1 MGRVVPTPGSGATD
15 EWTRAHP
22 GAIER
27 KPTMS
32 DQTQRAQE
40 NLDKA
45 ENNDKTT
52 PPSEKKH
59 DAIDEEKS

>member
-1 MGRVVPTPGSGATD
+1 MGTVVPTPGSGATD
-15 EWTRAHP
+15 EWSAPIRVP
-22 GAIER
+22 IER

-40 NLDKA
+40 NLEKA
-45 ENNDKTT
+45 ENNEKTAT
-52 PPSEKKH
+52 PSEKKH